1 MIVFSKEICLC
12 AVKLKE
18 KRHVFSMA
26 FLTKAK
32 MKKILISV
40 NNKVLVNYSSI
51 SLTSWLEK
59 KIIVNSWHLLYMAS
73 PFS

>member
-18 KRHVFSMA
+18 KRHVFSMT

-32 MKKILISV
+32 MKKILTSV
-40 NNKVLVNYSSI
+40 NN
-51 SLTSWLEK
+51 
-59 KIIVNSWHLLYMAS
+59 LL
-73 PFS
+73 

>member
-18 KRHVFSMA
+18 KWHVFSMT

-32 MKKILISV
+32 MKKILTSV
-40 NNKVLVNYSSI
+40 NN
-51 SLTSWLEK
+51 
-59 KIIVNSWHLLYMAS
+59 LL
-73 PFS
+73 